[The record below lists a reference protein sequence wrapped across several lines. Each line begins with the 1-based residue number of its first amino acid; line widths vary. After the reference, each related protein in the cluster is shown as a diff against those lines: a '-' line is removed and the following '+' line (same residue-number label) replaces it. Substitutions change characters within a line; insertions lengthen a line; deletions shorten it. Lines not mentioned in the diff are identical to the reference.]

1 MNDILP
7 NTVPRSGERYNV
19 TLDKV
24 GESKG
29 NMYAR
34 WVIDGGDFR
43 GKKVSCLLDTC
54 SLRIAESMIA
64 LDVALDFTSA
74 VGIAAVNMS
83 AKHIRASAIVK
94 IFRQAAPNEEWITV
108 DENYRESNVRITY
121 DMELFEE
128 ATSPSELAK
137 IFKNS
142 L

>member
-54 SLRIAESMIA
+54 EFHISESMLP
-64 LDVALDFTSA
+64 LDVAFDFTSGA
-74 VGIAAVNMS
+74 GVAAVNVHT
-83 AKHIRASAIVK
+83 KHIRASAIVK
-94 IFRQAAPNEEWITV
+94 VFRQAAPNEEWISV

-121 DMELFEE
+121 DMESFKE
-128 ATSPSELAK
+128 ATEPSELAK
-137 IFKNS
+137 IFKS